1 MAINFLT
8 GLSVRGNIDLN
19 GNELQNVVIHP
30 LGTAPSAP
38 TVGQIYYDSTGGD
51 LHPYFFNGNTWDKV
65 AFTSDVPTVNNSQIT
80 ITAGTGL
87 STGGNFTVNQ
97 GSPSEITI
105 DHDTFTTS
113 DTTPSG
119 STSYS
124 GTFNAVT
131 DLTIDNGHVTSVETT
146 AYTMPAAF
154 SWSITDQTD
163 TGTFSGSNTT
173 LTIQSG
179 GSVSV
184 ELLGN
189 DNRVFNVS
197 HDQIS
202 GGVGSSSSSATPG
215 YGQTFTAIGGITVN
229 NEGHVSSID
238 TKTITIPAS
247 DNTDTD
253 TKQSIAADTTDADRY
268 LTSVASATGA
278 QTGFSH
284 ANLTYNA
291 STETLKVK
299 NLEVSGTTTSIQT
312 ETITLDDNI
321 ILLNSNKTGAA
332 DTNAED
338 AGIEVERGDDANVR
352 LFWDESEDAWTVTN
366 TSGTHQLLQAAGG
379 TAGKLKVDLEVDPSS
394 TEPNVTSISKTGNT
408 YTVTHGLNT
417 TDLMIQLID
426 VSSGSNKGTVFAD
439 IERPSASTITVA
451 FGISV
456 TDGDYRLLVTQI

>member
-30 LGTAPSAP
+30 LGTAPSSP
-38 TVGQIYYDSTGGD
+38 TVGQIYYDSTSGD
-51 LHPYFFNGNTWDKV
+51 LHPYFFNGNTWDEV

-87 STGGNFTVNQ
+87 STGGSFTVNQ

-105 DHDTFTTS
+105 DHDTFSTG
-113 DTTPSG
+113 DTAQSASPA
-119 STSYS
+119 YA
-124 GTFNAVT
+124 GTFAAVT
-131 DLTIDNGHVTSVETT
+131 DLTVDNGHVTSVETT
-146 AYTMPAAF
+146 TYTMPSAF

-163 TGTFSGSNTT
+163 VGTFSGSNTT

-184 ELLGN
+184 GLLGT

-197 HDQIS
+197 HDQIN
-202 GGVGSSSSSATPG
+202 GGVGASTSTATPG

-238 TKTITIPAS
+238 TKTVTIPAS
-247 DNTDTD
+247 DNTNTD
-253 TKQSIAADTTDADRY
+253 TLQSISADTTNADRY
-268 LTSVASATGA
+268 LTSVANTSGA
-278 QTGFSH
+278 QAGFSH

-299 NLEVSGTTTSIQT
+299 NLEVSGSTTSIQT

-321 ILLNSNKTGAA
+321 ILLNSNATGSAS
-332 DTNAED
+332 ED
-338 AGIEVERGDDANVR
+338 AGIEVERGDDANVK

-379 TAGKLKVDLEVDPSS
+379 TAGKLKVDLTVDASS
-394 TEPNVTSISKTGNT
+394 SEPNVTSVAKSGNT
-408 YTVTHGLNT
+408 YTVTHGLNS
-417 TDLMIQLID
+417 TDLIIQLID
-426 VSSGSNKGTVFAD
+426 VSTGGNSETVFAE
-439 IERPSASTITVA
+439 IKRPTSSTITVA

-456 TDGDYRLLVTQI
+456 TDGDYRILVTQI